1 MAVGRK
7 PPTSDILE
15 PATHFLFGACLS
27 RAGFNRK
34 SALATTTMVLAAE
47 AADLDIITYFK
58 GPIFGF
64 AHHRGITHTLVGAP
78 FVAAFVVGGMYLG
91 HRIRN
96 RKRPEPPSL
105 SGLGPMDAAAPPD
118 EGPHTIPRWGILYAG
133 ALLAALSHILLDYT
147 NAYGVR
153 PFEPFSYR
161 WYSWDIVSII
171 EPALYFFFFCG
182 LVLPWLFRMINEEIG
197 SKRRGPRG
205 RAGAIFALAG
215 VCCVWGL
222 RDFEHR
228 RALDILDGRLYQGD
242 EAVRVSAYPY
252 EINPF
257 KWYGVAETETFFDRV
272 QVDTLAGEVDPHSR
286 ERIRYKPQETEASLA
301 AKRSYYGRVYLDW
314 AAYPVTE
321 VEHLE
326 RPGGGW
332 LVRIFDL
339 RYQYPEREGE
349 SRILGGGVEMN
360 EKFEV
365 LEEWFGRK
373 LPPAAPA
380 SP

>member
-1 MAVGRK
+1 M
-7 PPTSDILE
+7 E
-15 PATHFLFGACLS
+15 PVTHFLTGACLS

-34 SALATTTMVLAAE
+34 TALATTTMVLAAE
-47 AADLDIITYFK
+47 AADLDIVAYFH

-78 FVAAFVVGGMYLG
+78 LVAAVVVGAVYLG

-96 RKRPEPPSL
+96 RQRPPAPSL
-105 SGLGPMDAAAPPD
+105 SDRGPTDAPAPPE
-118 EGPHTIPRWGILYAG
+118 EGPHTVPHWGWLYAG
-133 ALLAALSHILLDYT
+133 ALLAALSHILLDFT

-153 PFEPFSYR
+153 PFEPFSYK
-161 WYSWDIVSII
+161 WYSWDIVSIV

-197 SKRRGPRG
+197 SRRRGPRG
-205 RAGAIFALAG
+205 RAGAIFALVG
-215 VCCVWGL
+215 ICCVWAV

-228 RALDILDGRLYQGD
+228 RALAVMDARLYQGA
-242 EAVRVSAYPY
+242 EAIRVSAYPY

-257 KWYGVAETETFFDRV
+257 RWYGVAETDTFFARV
-272 QVDTLAGEVDPHSR
+272 EVDSLAGEVDPHSR
-286 ERIRYKPQETEASLA
+286 ERIRYKPQETDASLA
-301 AKRSYYGRVYLDW
+301 AKRSYFGRVYLDW
-314 AAYPVTE
+314 AVYPVAE

-349 SRILGGGVEMN
+349 NRILGGGVEMN

-365 LEEWFGRK
+365 LDEFFGRR
-373 LPPAAPA
+373 LPVAAPA
-380 SP
+380 SSGGQ